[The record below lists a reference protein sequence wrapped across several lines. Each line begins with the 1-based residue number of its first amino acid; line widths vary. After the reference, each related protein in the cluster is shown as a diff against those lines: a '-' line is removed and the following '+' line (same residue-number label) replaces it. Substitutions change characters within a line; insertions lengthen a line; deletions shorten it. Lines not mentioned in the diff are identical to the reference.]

1 MEVSVTN
8 FQGNII
14 TIKAEPTT
22 TVAELKKL
30 ILAVEPTNTDLYL
43 ACNGKL
49 LKEDD
54 QTIRDAGI
62 TGPNDKVHMLRR
74 MRN

>member
-1 MEVSVTN
+1 MDVSVTS
-8 FQGNII
+8 FQGKVI

-30 ILAVEPTNTDLYL
+30 ILAAEPTDTTLYL
-43 ACNGKL
+43 AVNGKL

-54 QTIRDAGI
+54 QTITDAGI
-62 TGPNDKVHMLRR
+62 KGANDTVHMLRR

>member
-1 MEVSVTN
+1 MDVSVTN
-8 FQGNII
+8 FQGKVI

-30 ILAVEPTNTDLYL
+30 ILAAEPTDTTLYL
-43 ACNGKL
+43 AVNGKV

-54 QTIRDAGI
+54 QTIIDAGI
-62 TGPNDKVHMLRR
+62 KGANDTVHMLRR